1 VSTIQPHVSPVQI
14 ESDLTMLF
22 DGEWQGTVESLHKAA
37 WIPQDKLARLSTAVL
52 EENWG
57 RNRWVL
63 KKYLAIYVG
72 LAITQRRFAYHEGRL
87 VLSAGHLQTRYGT
100 PVYLS
105 FEKNNR
111 PEFTQPL
118 YLQYVGDKPNVPQ
131 LPQPPELP
139 IWPSIPT
146 GAEIVIAHDHILEKH
161 QERVAFLGGTPRV
174 AQMCALAGA
183 IQWSLFR
190 DLAIRQLY
198 LGVPSYFVPVY
209 LRSREDITQA
219 PDLIAPVQV
228 QGERLYVRTAL
239 EPYMGYALARVV
251 AKRHDQLPTWL
262 IAAWHDRADEEGAAT
277 LEDVE
282 REELASPQSDGKVNT
297 HLSNG

>member
-1 VSTIQPHVSPVQI
+1 
-14 ESDLTMLF
+14 
-22 DGEWQGTVESLHKAA
+22 
-37 WIPQDKLARLSTAVL
+37 
-52 EENWG
+52 
-57 RNRWVL
+57 
-63 KKYLAIYVG
+63 
-72 LAITQRRFAYHEGRL
+72 
-87 VLSAGHLQTRYGT
+87 
-100 PVYLS
+100 
-105 FEKNNR
+105 
-111 PEFTQPL
+111 
-118 YLQYVGDKPNVPQ
+118 
-131 LPQPPELP
+131 
-139 IWPSIPT
+139 
-146 GAEIVIAHDHILEKH
+146 
-161 QERVAFLGGTPRV
+161 
-174 AQMCALAGA
+174 
-183 IQWSLFR
+183 
-190 DLAIRQLY
+190 
-198 LGVPSYFVPVY
+198 VY